1 VRLRAQLYRSLLD
14 GLDIGVA
21 NSTRDGE
28 ILYSNRRFGELLGL
42 EEQENL
48 AGSHLKDFV
57 SARDWS
63 SLSEALRQGADGAAE
78 GKITFVEAGSSEVR
92 TVRCSFAP
100 IVDEERVTIKVIA
113 SEMTELIET
122 TKALKQSEASLQ
134 SLSARL
140 LQVQDDERRRM
151 ARDLHDVTGQELAVA
166 IMGIDR
172 LGRSAI
178 HDENLCEALTE
189 TANQLRKVESEIRTL
204 SYVLHPPLLDEMGL
218 RSALHWYIEGFS
230 KRTGIDVEAKIP
242 ESLPRLGVEKETA
255 LFRVIQEGLTNV
267 FRHSGSRRARIRVSI
282 GSGTLQALVED
293 DGKGFN
299 NETLSAAKL
308 GVGIQSMKD
317 RLKSFS
323 GNLDLRSG
331 PRGTQVIATVPL
343 TVEERPSTAQREA
356 DGELS
361 PTRQTPLVTTIRKR
375 VLIADDHEIAR
386 QGIRALLGDQP
397 DFEICGEAENGSDAV
412 VKTRELKPDLLILD
426 LSMPLMGGFS
436 AVNQIRNAGLTTRIL
451 MYTTHSYPGLERVAR
466 AAGCDGFVLKS
477 NASQD
482 LIRGARAVLQGVKF
496 YGPEIAQ
503 ANSA

>member
-1 VRLRAQLYRSLLD
+1 LRAQLYRSLLD

-28 ILYSNRRFGELLGL
+28 ILYANRCFGEILGL

-48 AGSHLKDFV
+48 AGSHLRDFV

-78 GKITFVEAGSSEVR
+78 GKINLAGAGSSEVR

-100 IVDEERVTIKVIA
+100 LVDEERVTIKVIA
-113 SEMTELIET
+113 TETTELTET

-140 LQVQDDERRRM
+140 LRVQDDERRQM
-151 ARDLHDVTGQELAVA
+151 ARDLHDVAGQELAVA

-172 LGRSAI
+172 LGRNATQ
-178 HDENLCEALTE
+178 DENLREALSE

-204 SYVLHPPLLDEMGL
+204 SYFLHPPLLDEMGL

-242 ESLPRLGVEKETA
+242 ESLPRLGVERETA

-267 FRHSGSRRARIRVSI
+267 FRHSRSRRARIRVSI
-282 GSGTLQALVED
+282 GSGALQALVED

-299 NETLSAAKL
+299 SEALSAAKP

-323 GNLDLRSG
+323 GSLDLRSG
-331 PRGTQVIATVPL
+331 PRGSQVIATVPL
-343 TVEERPSTAQREA
+343 TAEECPSTVQREA

-361 PTRQTPLVTTIRKR
+361 PANQTQLATTIRKR

-412 VKTRELKPDLLILD
+412 AKTRELKPDLLILD

-496 YGPEIAQ
+496 YGSEIAQ
-503 ANSA
+503 TNSA